1 MSDDH
6 DDDLPADDAPEGR
19 GGSRNPPEE
28 YRWKPGQS
36 GNRGGRPIG
45 AKNRPKESPH
55 EDYRKMILEE
65 GRRQMIVTDASAPL
79 TLTTA
84 QAIRRMQGIVA
95 LKGSVRAMRHYLES
109 FDRAE
114 KEEQRER
121 EALIQ
126 QIGDLKVDWYLTVE
140 SYRTRGRKPPKPLV
154 DPDDMILDPAT
165 GDLRMRAPATAE
177 EAARWARY
185 RDACEGWLQQVD
197 AQLEGASR
205 RRRKRLQ
212 EDLKLVEASLNALRA
227 ALSGSREAM
236 LIVEHLEPHFAL
248 MFPEED

>member
-1 MSDDH
+1 MRDDH
-6 DDDLPADDAPEGR
+6 DDDLPANDPPKGKGR
-19 GGSRNPPEE
+19 SRNPPEE
-28 YRWKPGQS
+28 YSWKPGQS

-45 AKNRPKESPH
+45 AKNRPKESPL

-65 GRRQMIVTDASAPL
+65 GRRQMTVTDASGPL

-84 QAIRRMQGIVA
+84 QAIRRKQGIVA

-109 FDRAE
+109 YDRAE

-126 QIGDLKVDWYLTVE
+126 QIGELKVEWHLTVE
-140 SYRTRGRKPPKPLV
+140 SYRKRGRKPPKPLV
-154 DPDDMILDPAT
+154 DPDDMMFDPVT
-165 GDLRMRAPATAE
+165 GDLRMRAPAEPE
-177 EAARWARY
+177 ETARWARY
-185 RDACEGWLQQVD
+185 RDACEAWLQQVD

-212 EDLKLVEASLNALRA
+212 DDRKFVEVCLKVLPA
-227 ALSGSREAM
+227 ALGGSREAM
-236 LIVEHLEPHFAL
+236 LIAEHLEPDLAL
-248 MFPEED
+248 MFPED